1 MNQLAEELKEI
12 VGNYTDEYYISKY
25 KDELK
30 LYIQDIP
37 SPLMYD
43 IIVVSKSLNYGFIIK
58 NAIYLDRLE
67 FNIKIEFYKTL

>member
-1 MNQLAEELKEI
+1 MSQLADELKEI
-12 VGNYTDEYYISKY
+12 VGNYTDNYYISKH

-43 IIVVSKSLNYGFIIK
+43 IIVLAKSLNYGFIIK
-58 NAIYLDRLE
+58 QALYLDRLDL
-67 FNIKIEFYKTL
+67 NIKIEFYKTL

>member
-30 LYIQDIP
+30 LYIQEIP

-58 NAIYLDRLE
+58 NAIYLNRLDL
-67 FNIKIEFYKTL
+67 NIKLEFYKTL